1 MNVERVIDA
10 HERLAADRERLQALG
25 RELVAQESELLAE
38 KEADWQDRAT
48 SETTANLLESVGA
61 LEHAKLLK
69 IEGALKRIR
78 EGTYGVCVG
87 CGCAID
93 PLRLGAR
100 PEAEHCS
107 DCSAEGS
114 TASR

>member
-1 MNVERVIDA
+1 MDFELVIGA
-10 HERLAADRERLQALG
+10 HERLAADRERLNALG

-69 IEGALKRIR
+69 IEGALRRIR
-78 EGTYGVCVG
+78 AGTYGACAD

-93 PLRLGAR
+93 PLRLAAR
-100 PEAEHCS
+100 PEAERCS

-114 TASR
+114 IER